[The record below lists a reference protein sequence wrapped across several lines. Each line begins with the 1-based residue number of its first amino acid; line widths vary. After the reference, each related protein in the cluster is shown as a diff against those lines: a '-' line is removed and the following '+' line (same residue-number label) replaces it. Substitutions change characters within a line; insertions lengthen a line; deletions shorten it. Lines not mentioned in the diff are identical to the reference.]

1 MKLNVIS
8 DFAIMIRNIIDETI
22 SQSDFED
29 LTFQQLHYL
38 CTINRLKNP
47 SISELAKELNLSKP
61 TVTVLVEKLSEREYI
76 RKVKSDEDRRFQ
88 HLHMNTKG
96 MKINSVYE
104 IAAEKIHN
112 IFKEKLSE
120 TEFEILLILISKI
133 V

>member
-1 MKLNVIS
+1 
-8 DFAIMIRNIIDETI
+8 
-22 SQSDFED
+22 
-29 LTFQQLHYL
+29 
-38 CTINRLKNP
+38 LKNP

-61 TVTVLVEKLSEREYI
+61 TVTVLVEKLAEREYI

-88 HLHMNTKG
+88 HLHINTKG

-104 IAAEKIHN
+104 IASEKIHN
-112 IFKEKLSE
+112 IFREKLSE